1 MKGTVITFRVK
12 EEEKERLQAVA
23 KEQDISVSELIRQA
37 VMRHLRLY
45 ESWADDL
52 EARIAAL
59 EESNAALK
67 KEVRQVNANENH

>member
-37 VMRHLRLY
+37 VMRHLKLY
-45 ESWADDL
+45 DSWTDSL
-52 EARIAAL
+52 EARLSAL

-67 KEVRQVNANENH
+67 KEVRQVTANESR

>member
-1 MKGTVITFRVK
+1 MKGTVINFRDK
-12 EEEKERLQAVA
+12 EEEKEKLQAVA
-23 KEQDISVSELIRQA
+23 KEQDNSVSELIRQA
-37 VMRHLRLY
+37 VMRHLKLY
-45 ESWADDL
+45 DSWTDNL

>member
-1 MKGTVITFRVK
+1 MKGTTITFRLK

-23 KEQDISVSELIRQA
+23 TVSELIRQA

-59 EESNAALK
+59 EESNAAL
-67 KEVRQVNANENH
+67 EREHR

>member
-12 EEEKERLQAVA
+12 EEEKEKLQAVA

-37 VMRHLRLY
+37 VMRHLKLY
-45 ESWADDL
+45 DSWTDDL

-67 KEVRQVNANENH
+67 KEVRQVNANESH

>member
-1 MKGTVITFRVK
+1 MKGIVVTFRVK
-12 EEEKERLQAVA
+12 EEEKEKLQAVA

>member
-12 EEEKERLQAVA
+12 EEEKEKLQAVA

-37 VMRHLRLY
+37 VTRHLKFY
-45 ESWADDL
+45 DSWTDSL

>member
-37 VMRHLRLY
+37 VMRHLKLY
-45 ESWADDL
+45 DSWTDSL

-59 EESNAALK
+59 EESKKKKK

>member
-37 VMRHLRLY
+37 VMRHLKLY
-45 ESWADDL
+45 DSWTDDL

>member
-12 EEEKERLQAVA
+12 EEEKEKLQAVA

-37 VMRHLRLY
+37 VTRHLRLY

>member
-1 MKGTVITFRVK
+1 MKGTTITFRLK

-23 KEQDISVSELIRQA
+23 KEQDITVSELIRQS

-59 EESNAALK
+59 EESNAAL
-67 KEVRQVNANENH
+67 EREYR

>member
-37 VMRHLRLY
+37 VMRHLKLY
-45 ESWADDL
+45 DSWTDSL

-59 EESNAALK
+59 EESKKEIK
-67 KEVRQVNANENH
+67 KEVR